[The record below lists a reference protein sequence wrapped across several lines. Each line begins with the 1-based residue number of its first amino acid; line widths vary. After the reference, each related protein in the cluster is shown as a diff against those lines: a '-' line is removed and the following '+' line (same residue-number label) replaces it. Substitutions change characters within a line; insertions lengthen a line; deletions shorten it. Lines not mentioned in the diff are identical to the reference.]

1 MTTATLFYVVGASG
15 SGKDSILR
23 YLREHLISPNNTQ
36 QCVDETRGQ
45 PVAIA
50 HRYITRASDE
60 NEQAV
65 CLSKDEFALRKQ
77 HHLFALEW
85 QANGFDYGIGKEID
99 QWLAA
104 GVSVIVNGSR
114 GYMNIA
120 RSRYPHSFY
129 SVHID
134 VSDHVLQQRLE
145 NRSRE
150 TETAIKDRML
160 RHQKMKDMFVSDST
174 IVNESTVGNAARQ
187 FKSIID
193 NVQK

>member
-1 MTTATLFYVVGASG
+1 MSTVKLFYLVGASG

-23 YLREHLISPNNTQ
+23 YLRQHLIE
-36 QCVDETRGQ
+36 QCRQ

-60 NEQAV
+60 NEQAI
-65 CLSKDEFALRKQ
+65 CLSTEEFSLRQQ
-77 HHLFALEW
+77 HQLFALHW

-99 QWLAA
+99 QWLAT

-114 GYMNIA
+114 GYMNA
-120 RSRYPHSFY
+120 AKSRYPKHFH

-134 VSDHVLQQRLE
+134 VADHVLQQRLE
-145 NRSRE
+145 SRSRE

-160 RHQKMKDMFVSDST
+160 RHQKLKKMFVSDSV
-174 IVNESTVGNAARQ
+174 IVNETTIDNAARQ
-187 FKSIID
+187 FKNIID
-193 NVQK
+193 NVQRYAK